1 MADLTEQQIQQIIDQ
16 EEINARKE
24 FEAEKS
30 QGASGSGAGGMME
43 IDGMEDDYDYYES
56 QAARQDRLK
65 SRAKPFGRLPFHPS
79 MIQRTRKH
87 GGPQFRQEAGDVL
100 ATLVGY
106 QNRDIKKIN
115 RLSSAVSAQQYIND
129 KHLGKRFSV
138 SEYDLDDNVAT
149 PDRVVVFDKKKNAIY
164 SVDGYTTAV
173 GFGDPEHQHK
183 RNWKK
188 KYYSDVYDL
197 ERSALAAKLK
207 ASGIKGGPYMKWL
220 SMNKLYVVRAIK
232 DYNFKAF
239 TLNAKKFIEANRGAQ
254 LPMATKQQ
262 IMASAC
268 NSVLVNPAVEIL
280 EQQDG
285 KIDIYNRSNKLN
297 IQKGQYE
304 YLPLA
309 QRLYRKELAAAIIQ
323 LYQVKG
329 IDARIKEA
337 LGQAMQLYG
346 QRLTQRQEQIGGYD
360 LAKYKFVQQNR
371 Q

>member
-1 MADLTEQQIQQIIDQ
+1 MATSSLSEQEIQQILDQ

-30 QGASGSGAGGMME
+30 QQGSGGAGGQGMME
-43 IDGMEDDYDYYES
+43 IDGQEDDYDYYES
-56 QAARQDRLK
+56 QAARYDRLK
-65 SRAKPFGRLPFHPS
+65 SRAKPFGKLPFHPS

-87 GGPQFRQEAGDVL
+87 EGPQFRKEAGDVL

-106 QNRDIKKIN
+106 LNRDIKKIN
-115 RLSSAVSAQQYIND
+115 RLSSVVSAQKYIND

-138 SEYDLDDNVAT
+138 SEQDLDDNVAT
-149 PDRVVVFDKKKNAIY
+149 PDNVIVFDKKENAIY

-188 KYYSDVYDL
+188 KYYSDVNDL
-197 ERSALAAKLK
+197 EQAALAAKLK
-207 ASGIKGGPYMKWL
+207 ASGIKSGPYMKWL
-220 SMNKLYVVRAIK
+220 SMTKPHTARAIK
-232 DYNFKAF
+232 DYSFRAF
-239 TLNAKKFIEANRGAQ
+239 TLNAKKVIDQNGGAN

-262 IMASAC
+262 IMAPAW
-268 NSVLVNPAVEIL
+268 NSVLINPAVEIL

-285 KIDIYNRSNKLN
+285 KIDIHNRSNKTK

-309 QRLYRKELAAAIIQ
+309 KRLYKKELVAVITQ
-323 LYQVKG
+323 LYQVDG

-337 LGQAMQLYG
+337 LAQAMQYYG
-346 QRLTQRQEQIGGYD
+346 QILSQRQQQIGGFD
-360 LAKYKFVQQNR
+360 IAKYKFQ
-371 Q
+371 